1 LTYASRSGNNVVA
14 EHINDIIRSR
24 SGFLSFSDNEEF
36 SDEEQEDMQHQPVSS
51 SSQHGSSKQVSSNN
65 LRHLKKLPPSYRQSS
80 SLTERV
86 VTNKK
91 GHDDVMSDSDSDDV
105 TVGSHDVGDTPDEAD
120 NTLQLFDDNNDI
132 DDNISNSGKG
142 KAKAKPTKPVLP
154 FRGELMH
161 IHTYTLCYISVFYRI
176 TIYEG

>member
-1 LTYASRSGNNVVA
+1 MTYASRSGNNVVA
-14 EHINDIIRSR
+14 ERINDIIRSR
-24 SGFLSFSDNEEF
+24 SGFLPFSDNEEF

-51 SSQHGSSKQVSSNN
+51 LSQHGSSKQVSSNN
-65 LRHLKKLPPSYRQSS
+65 LRHLKKLPPSYRRSS
-80 SLTERV
+80 SLTEKV

-91 GHDDVMSDSDSDDV
+91 GHDDDVMSDSDSDDV
-105 TVGSHDVGDTPDEAD
+105 TVGSCDVGDTPDEVD

-142 KAKAKPTKPVLP
+142 KTKAKPVIP

-161 IHTYTLCYISVFYRI
+161 IHTVLYFCFLQDHNL
-176 TIYEG
+176 